1 MAQTSGSVPLMS
13 DIEGAETQ
21 DRPSD
26 LKNDFAYHNNVA
38 GAAKQIRMGFLK
50 KVNFYE
56 CTILGFEYNTF
67 STRQDKK

>member
-1 MAQTSGSVPLMS
+1 MAQTSGSVPLMA
-13 DIEGAETQ
+13 DIEGAETE

-56 CTILGFEYNTF
+56 CTILGLTLFLLDLIKNNF
-67 STRQDKK
+67 

>member
-50 KVNFYE
+50 KVS
-56 CTILGFEYNTF
+56 I
-67 STRQDKK
+67 